1 MQDPAERILTGET
14 PAVDENA
21 AAAVAPDASA
31 EATGRMAATRRLLG
45 RALQALRPRHDDD
58 EFVSDPVAHAMYG
71 PRPEAHW
78 VLWGTV
84 AFLGVALVWAS
95 LAQLDEVT
103 VGQGQVI
110 PSGKVQVVQNLEGGI
125 VSEILV
131 EPGDLVRRGQALM
144 RIDDTRFSSSYLEG
158 DAKDGALRVRIAR
171 LEAEAALMPFAP
183 SADLE
188 RDKPEL
194 VQQERELYDSRHRD
208 FAAGL
213 AVLRRQAEQR
223 GQELAEM
230 EARVVRAAQS
240 YELVQQELAMTRPA
254 AEKGVVSRVE
264 LVRLERQA
272 NDLNGEL
279 TVARLAVPRL
289 RAAEQEVRQKTD
301 QYIADF
307 RAQASRELSDAR
319 AEQSIVSANKVAL
332 EDRLERTVVRAPVGG
347 TVKQVK
353 VNTVGGV
360 VQPGMDLVEIV
371 PMDDAL
377 LVEAR
382 VRPADIAFLRPG
394 LDAMI
399 KLSAYDF
406 SIYGGLQG
414 TVEHI
419 SADAIVEDRPGTR
432 LEAYYL
438 VRVRTQ
444 VASHGAGGMPLKILP
459 GMQATVDIRTGRK
472 TVLQYLLK
480 PVLRAKQTA
489 LRER

>member
-1 MQDPAERILTGET
+1 MQDPAERILAGSSPAPEPAK
-14 PAVDENA
+14 PAVEP
-21 AAAVAPDASA
+21 VPV
-31 EATGRMAATRRLLG
+31 EPTGRADAARRLLV

-58 EFVSDPVAHAMYG
+58 QFLTDPVAHALQG

-78 VLWGTV
+78 ILWGTF
-84 AFLGVALVWAS
+84 AFLGVALAWAS
-95 LAQLDEVT
+95 LAKLDEVT
-103 VGQGQVI
+103 VGWGQVI
-110 PSGKVQVVQNLEGGI
+110 PSGRVQVVQNLEGGI
-125 VSEILV
+125 VSEIHV
-131 EPGDLVRRGQALM
+131 EQGDVVRRGDVLM
-144 RIDDTRFSSSYLEG
+144 RIDDTRFSSSYQEG
-158 DAKDGALRVRIAR
+158 DARNGALRARIAR
-171 LEAEAALMPFAP
+171 LEAEAELLPFAP
-183 SADLE
+183 PADLE
-188 RDKPEL
+188 HDKPQL
-194 VQQERELYDSRHRD
+194 VQQERELHESRLRD
-208 FAAGL
+208 FEAGL

-223 GQELAEM
+223 RQELAEM
-230 EARVVRAAQS
+230 QARVERASRS

-254 AEKGVVSRVE
+254 VEKGVVSRVE

-332 EDRLERTVVRAPVGG
+332 EDRLDRTVIRAPVAG

-371 PMDDAL
+371 PLDDVL

-394 LDAMI
+394 LDAMV

-406 SIYGGLQG
+406 SIYGGIEG

-419 SADAIVEDRPGTR
+419 SADAIVDDRPGSR
-432 LEAYYL
+432 PDAYYL
-438 VRVRTQ
+438 VRVRTRH
-444 VASHGAGGMPLKILP
+444 ASHAAGGTPLKILP
-459 GMQATVDIRTGRK
+459 GMQATVDIRTGRR